1 MMIDTSKTDAI
12 IDQHGFEQRALIPLL
27 LDIQAEY
34 HYLPQ
39 EALQRVAERMNL
51 PLIRVFQ
58 VASFYKAFS
67 LEPRGEHLV
76 TVCMGTACH
85 VRGGYQVLD
94 RLETLLEI
102 RAGET
107 TQDGKYTL
115 EAVNCVGA
123 CALGPIV
130 IIDGEYTG
138 QMRAQKVD
146 RLLKRLD
153 RSKVE
158 E

>member
-1 MMIDTSKTDAI
+1 MMIDISKTDAI
-12 IDQHGFEQRALIPLL
+12 IDQHGFEQRGLISLL

-39 EALQRVAERMNL
+39 EALQRVAERMDL
-51 PLIRVFQ
+51 PLIQVFQ
-58 VASFYKAFS
+58 VALFYKAFS
-67 LEPRGEHLV
+67 LKPRGEHLI

-94 RLETLLEI
+94 RLETLLDV

-115 EAVNCVGA
+115 EAVNCLGA

-130 IIDGEYTG
+130 VVDGAYEG
-138 QMRAQKVD
+138 QMAASRVD
-146 RLLKRLD
+146 GLLK
-153 RSKVE
+153 KVGR
-158 E
+158 